1 MGDYT
6 LQFTFHSMKN
16 HTHFFTDTNGWHMM
30 YRQNGKR
37 EDYDPQISDQ
47 DIISG
52 NVYPMTAYALL

>member
-1 MGDYT
+1 
-6 LQFTFHSMKN
+6 MKN